1 MEKDVIKAINK
12 TLDKIRPF
20 INRDG
25 GDIEFIRFEEGIVYV
40 KFLGA
45 CQNCSAVQDTLGNGV
60 EVILMEEVPEVVA
73 VRMVD

>member
-12 TLDKIRPF
+12 TLEKIRPF

-25 GDIEFIRFEEGIVYV
+25 GDIEFVRFEEGIVYV

>member
-25 GDIEFIRFEEGIVYV
+25 GDIEFVRFEEGIVYV

-60 EVILMEEVPEVVA
+60 EVILMEDVPEVVA

>member
-1 MEKDVIKAINK
+1 MEKDVVKAINK

-25 GDIEFIRFEEGIVYV
+25 GDIEFVRFEEGIVYV

>member
-25 GDIEFIRFEEGIVYV
+25 GDIEFVKFEEGIVYV
-40 KFLGA
+40 KLKF
-45 CQNCSAVQDTLGNGV
+45 SAAYTKYSKL
-60 EVILMEEVPEVVA
+60 
-73 VRMVD
+73 

>member
-25 GDIEFIRFEEGIVYV
+25 GDIEFVRFEEGIVYV

-60 EVILMEEVPEVVA
+60 EVILMEEVLEVVA

>member
-25 GDIEFIRFEEGIVYV
+25 GDIEFFRLSDNASE
-40 KFLGA
+40 
-45 CQNCSAVQDTLGNGV
+45 
-60 EVILMEEVPEVVA
+60 
-73 VRMVD
+73 R

>member
-1 MEKDVIKAINK
+1 MEKTVKAIKK

-25 GDIEFIRFEEGIVYV
+25 GDIEFVKFEEGIVYV

-45 CQNCSAVQDTLGNGV
+45 CQGCSAVQDTLSNGV
-60 EVILMEEVPEVVA
+60 EVIVMEEVPEVIA

>member
-25 GDIEFIRFEEGIVYV
+25 GDIEFVRFEEGIVYV

>member
-1 MEKDVIKAINK
+1 MEKDVVKLIQK

-25 GDIEFIRFEEGIVYV
+25 GDIEFVKFEDGVVYV

-45 CQNCSAVQDTLGNGV
+45 CQNCSAVQDTLSNGV
-60 EVILMEEVPEVVA
+60 EVILMEEVPDVVS
-73 VRMVD
+73 VKMVS